1 MIKVKDGY
9 GKLIGTA
16 YLGSADNLL
25 LSNGGDV
32 PLTSL
37 FTTLSNVNNQLSIT
51 VGGKNR
57 TLTVD
62 YATKASQDASGNV
75 ITSTYATKTELNA
88 TRYWAD
94 VAVAT
99 SANKATKPTFSPDF
113 AFNVAANSILSGG
126 TNKAIA
132 SPLAK
137 YLWHDIIAFGSNTHP
152 KVETSSD
159 GGSNWSESSDVT
171 LGKKLFIGRENQ
183 SVTVLD
189 DTKTAIRWTWNTGN
203 FHACQASYLVIGFAY
218 SAKQAT
224 FNISF
229 DTSKDGTTWTNGFA
243 KTGANYTS
251 APYWMYLSTNWSNVT
266 HARITLTRTSGAGT
280 SANLSGIKLLT
291 TRWGNQGGGSEF
303 EYPYDWDYN
312 QNIFPRANN
321 VSTLG
326 ASGKVWNNVYATTF
340 TGKLEGNA
348 KTASYAD
355 KAKADNNGNQID
367 TTYAPIASPTFTG
380 TPKAPTAAAGT
391 NTTQIATTA
400 FVNQAVNAGF
410 AANDAMLFKG
420 TIGTG
425 GTVTALPATHSIG
438 WTYKVIT
445 AGTYAG
451 QACEVGDLIICITDG
466 TAANNAHWTVAQ
478 TNINGAVTG
487 PASAVSGNFPVF
499 DGTTGKVIKDSGV
512 SPNTYLPKV
521 TYEYN
526 KELGLGSNG
535 KVCIG
540 KFPMYDSNITVD
552 INSTTNTTYHGTLVI
567 ATQNIN
573 TTGGGTYKAV
583 VYGDATNTITP
594 AIRIEY
600 LSGSNVFSVYINLPG
615 WSKNLIHIKFI
626 SSKGAPTN
634 IVELATE
641 IPATA
646 TIIPTNALT
655 TNFLGKSD
663 VTVTNTLGS
672 GSKIATVN
680 INGTAKDIYQT
691 PLTWDNITNKPS
703 SFTPST
709 HTHDYAPY
717 QSWTVPVK
725 GVTWSRLCYVEKA
738 AGVVGSKFILNIAGT
753 RNNVVYNDTYLIT
766 AHHSQN
772 GMLAKISGCN
782 YSAGYQIRLNSDS
795 SGNCYVELYD
805 NCQSATT
812 STSQNVY
819 CRLLSLFTG
828 NVTKYTSF
836 TDGTTLASGFK
847 TVTTLTTD
855 KSDFQGVIT
864 NPNKLTICGVE
875 YDGSAAKTIT
885 AALTSNTTN
894 AVSLSIGN
902 TTTNIAASTLKTS
915 LGLKGLAYLD
925 KMSADL
931 LSNGYLN
938 IHPENSPVVIPFIHN
953 DLAFLR
959 KKGGSCKLY
968 QTTSTDFT
976 LPSLTET
983 ALSANNLD
991 NMFDGSPS
999 YNIISTTGEFT
1010 AVIDMSLH
1018 KMFTYS
1024 NIFYIDFGASGWRA
1038 KNISVYVM
1046 NADTETSYVL
1056 KKSITGNTKGN
1067 WYESISHTSKN
1078 SSGGTVQGFNRLRVV
1093 LSGFNTP
1100 STTSGK
1106 RISQIGL
1113 LNYGSYGVT
1122 ETFISRGGCSGI
1134 YGNLLP
1140 HANNTLNLGSD
1151 TKKWAN
1157 VYATNFVGNAS
1168 SASTAAAITGYSFSA
1183 PNTTANTGWS
1193 GSDTRTKVIPTLNF
1207 LSYWDG
1213 AYNASGASNLKYCAG
1228 GTILGTNNYSTT
1240 LDTRYYTEA
1249 EVDSKLA
1256 GKANTSHTHD
1266 KLTRTADTRAVE
1278 TVPTDYKNVFSFP
1291 GLKQNSILGLSNVGT
1306 YSYLVGI
1313 RGWGDK
1319 SGGGAH
1325 ELAFNDY
1332 GIYRRNSTNSADTWG
1347 SWVKLIDSGNYSTYG
1362 YTRAEIDAALEG
1374 KADAHNHNDYVSKS
1388 NTGVQSIAGGLIIG
1402 GTSAT
1407 ATAKGRIM
1415 ITGHTNPLIGLQAID
1430 GSGNQ
1435 LTPYYFQV
1443 ANNIM
1448 YLGPTSSKA
1457 LAFDPNGNTTIPANL
1472 NVAGTVTATKFIGN
1486 LEGSA
1491 TSATNDGNGKPI
1503 ATTYL
1508 PLSGGT
1514 MTGPIVMN
1522 TGTGIAMKYTSGG
1535 DDVWM
1540 YPNGAPTYGIRYYE
1554 GSPDRM
1560 AFSATGNNDNTTTAD
1575 LCINGNGDGTV
1586 TIRGKNIW
1594 HAGNSNVLTS
1604 GSAAFNSGA
1613 QNNLTHD
1620 ANAMTANG
1628 MWYYTSNGP
1637 AKTLGA
1643 TTNDGALYSQAYS
1656 TSWVAQI
1663 AQDYRNGDL
1672 FTRGKNNGTWTAWKK
1687 VAYMSDLE
1695 AISNVGNA
1703 DRTRYIETKYQD
1715 GSSWYGDQ
1723 YTAYIQWE
1731 TPSIAKL
1738 KVDNYATKTDYAN
1751 HASEAD
1757 VSLDVS
1763 AWAKAASKPTYTFT
1777 EIQPGNAVIGDRAN
1791 YLLFRDGGTWNAG
1804 QYYHSTGDEAHVFAN
1819 LNLRSSWMFAY
1830 TDPKL
1835 RADWTTL
1842 TPTLHI
1848 KNKTVAI
1855 NRLIP
1860 NNTGQVAAYN
1870 LDVNGTAN
1878 ATTLYENGTR
1888 VALSNHN
1895 HDNVYFK
1902 ANGQT
1907 TKGTGDIYLEMW
1919 RGVNASWKF
1928 LNNSGTLRIQNNY
1941 TSAVGDYFDV
1951 LSLAY
1956 NTGNAV
1962 FRGNITT
1969 PHIDV
1974 QNINI
1979 KSTNWA
1985 NQLKLERTS
1994 NGSNWGPS
2002 ITFYADGSGRGAL
2015 SMESNTLFVS
2025 DVGGAA
2031 RTAVSVVGHT
2041 HTKEEIV
2048 DFDDIPTVG
2057 NGTISFSQNGSIKG
2071 SFTTNQSGN
2080 ATIYLDGG
2088 GAGSSDYATT
2098 AGVANALWYAE
2109 CTTAAATAA
2118 KTVTISGF
2126 PSGTPAT
2133 GTKVTIKFTNKS
2145 GVKYPTLSING
2156 GTAYSLMRYGTTK
2169 MNTGTTTTGWTA
2181 GSVMTFTFD
2190 GSAWVREYWANTTYS
2205 VFDHDTNGL
2214 VPMAGDVTNLFL
2226 RSDGTWASPGS
2237 ANYGLV
2243 STSSAGLAPQVTS
2256 TSGFLKGDGTW
2267 ATPTNTWKA
2276 NSSTSEGYVASG
2288 SGQAN
2293 KVWKTDANGIPAW
2306 RDDANTT
2313 YSVVA
2318 SSKDGLAPKTGSAAA
2333 ATISTQANE
2342 WVLTSTSGGAPTWRK
2357 LPATAFTDTQAD
2369 WNVTDTN
2376 SKAYIK
2382 NKPTIPTTAG
2392 AATLGLVR
2400 GFHRTSGTASG
2411 TKTTNA
2417 TNNPAVNSR
2426 STTAG
2431 RYYGVETDKDG
2442 YMFVNVPWVQGE
2454 AGITVTYSAGSG
2466 LSMGDNNTINH
2477 SNSVTTKTSYPSG
2490 TTVSAAGGKITVRDV
2505 KYDAQGHVTH
2515 SQDREI
2521 TLSQDHTKT
2530 TVTAGTAGSSSATSG
2545 SSLAIPYVT
2554 VNANGHIT
2562 GYGTHTHT
2570 ITGFTNNAGTVTSIT
2585 PGTGLTG
2592 TSSDTAITSSGTI
2605 NLKTA
2610 SSTEIGGI
2618 KTGYSESGKNYAV
2631 KLDSNNKAYVY
2642 VPWSSGD
2649 YTLSAATTTALGG
2662 IKVKAVSTSAIT
2674 TESNGSKY
2682 YGVNIDKDGKAYV
2695 ALPAFKTTDDN
2706 TTYTFKKGTN
2716 CFYVTPSGGSEQTIE
2731 VTPSITNNITGSG
2744 TSGYIAKF
2752 NGTNTIT
2759 NGPKIGTGTTK
2770 YLREDGSWATPPN
2783 DDTTYTAGTY
2793 LTLNGLEFNH
2803 DNSGVSAGTKGPTAN
2818 VTGSNGATIKIPKI
2832 TVDAQGHVTALSEYT
2847 YTSVNTDNNDN
2858 YYPTAFSWT
2867 NGTSAGP
2874 TGSLTGSGMSAV
2886 SFGAIP
2892 SASTTQS
2899 GIVTTGTQTFK
2910 GSKSFSSNLSL
2921 NGVDLCLKTTSSTS
2935 DDSGDIAFY
2944 YGNGKLKC
2952 RIYTDNNPADYTT
2965 ASDWGLRYRVG
2976 KSDGTVLMDTRL
2988 ATIASLPTKLPNPK
3002 TLTINNSGGGSA
3014 VSYDGSA
3021 DKSITLDKD
3030 LVGLG
3035 NVDNTA
3041 DADKTVAVANKLG
3054 TATKGS
3060 TTKPIYLNAGTA
3072 TECSTYAG
3080 GTAVTLNGTSK
3091 AASTASFYAPTAVGT
3106 SDYVLKS
3113 SGSGAPSWVA
3123 QSTLS
3128 VGTASKLGTAT
3139 KGSATNPIYLN
3150 SGSPTACTY
3159 SLSATVNSGTAN
3171 KLAYYSGANAV
3182 SSYTSTKGSSSRPI
3196 YLNAGV
3202 PTECTWGT
3210 GAGSSTT
3217 SSYLL
3222 SATSTTAGLQYNTYI
3237 RIYNNAIYSSYGFYE
3252 SSDERLKTI
3261 LSPVKVN
3268 LDELSKLRKVYFL
3281 WKEKPEDGKQ
3291 LGIIAQDV
3299 QKLYPELVSLDSET
3313 GLLSVAY
3320 DKLSIIALEAIDTL
3334 YQEHVRLKERVDKLE
3349 RLLNSKGIS

>member
-16 YLGSADNLL
+16 YQGSANNLL
-25 LSNGGDV
+25 LSNGGDIK
-32 PLTSL
+32 LTDL
-37 FTTLSNVNNQLSIT
+37 FTTLTNVNDQLSIT
-51 VGGKNR
+51 VGGQNR
-57 TLTVD
+57 KLTVA
-62 YATKASQDASGNV
+62 YADKASKDASGNV
-75 ITSTYATKTELNA
+75 ITSTYATKDELNA

-94 VAVAT
+94 VSVAT
-99 SANKATKPTFSPDF
+99 TANKATKPTFSPDF
-113 AFNVAANSILSGG
+113 AFNVAANAILSGG
-126 TNKAIA
+126 NHRAIA
-132 SPLAK
+132 STLAK
-137 YLWHDIIAFGSNTHP
+137 SLWHDIIAFGSNTHP
-152 KVETSSD
+152 KVEISADSGSS
-159 GGSNWSESSDVT
+159 WSESTDVN
-171 LGKKLFIGRENQ
+171 LSRKLFIGRENQ

-189 DTKTAIRWTWNTGN
+189 NTKTAIRWTWNTGN
-203 FHACQASYLVIGFAY
+203 FHACQASYLAIGFAY

-224 FNISF
+224 FSISF
-229 DTSKDGTTWTNGFA
+229 DTSKDGSTWTNGFT
-243 KTGANYTS
+243 KTGATYTS
-251 APYWMYLSTNWSNVT
+251 APYWFYLTTNWSNVT
-266 HARITLTRTSGAGT
+266 HARVTLTRTSASGT

-303 EYPYDWDYN
+303 EYPYEWDYN

-326 ASGKVWNNVYATTF
+326 ASSRVWNNVYATTF

-400 FVNQAVNAGF
+400 FVNQAVNASF

-552 INSTTNTTYHGTLVI
+552 INSTTHTTYHGTLVI
-567 ATQNIN
+567 ATQSIN

-680 INGTAKDIYQT
+680 VGGTANDIYQT
-691 PLTWDNITNKPS
+691 PLTWDNITNKPT

-717 QSWTVPVK
+717 QSWTTPVK

-753 RNNVVYNDTYLIT
+753 RNNVVYNDTYLVT

-772 GMLAKISGCN
+772 GKLAKISGCN
-782 YSAGYQIRLNSDS
+782 YSLGYQIRLNSDS

-828 NVTKYTSF
+828 AVTKYTAF

-847 TVTTLTTD
+847 TVKTLTTD

-885 AALTSNTTN
+885 ASLASNTTN

-902 TTTNIAASTLKTS
+902 TTANIAASTLKTS

-925 KMSADL
+925 KLSADL
-931 LSNGYLN
+931 VSNGYLN

-953 DLAFLR
+953 DLAFLS

-999 YNIISTTGEFT
+999 YNIISTKGEFT

-1024 NIFYIDFGASGWRA
+1024 NVFYIDFGASGWRA

-1067 WYESISHTSKN
+1067 WYESISHTSTN

-1134 YGNLLP
+1134 YGSLLP
-1140 HANNTLNLGSD
+1140 HANNTLNLGSSS
-1151 TKKWAN
+1151 KKWAN

-1213 AYNASGASNLKYCAG
+1213 AYIASGASNLKYCAG

-1240 LDTRYYTEA
+1240 LDTRYYTES

-1313 RGWGDK
+1313 RGWGDR

-1430 GSGNQ
+1430 GNGNQ

-1443 ANNIM
+1443 TNNIM

-1457 LAFDPNGNTTIPANL
+1457 LAFDSNGNTTIPANL

-1508 PLSGGT
+1508 PLAGGT
-1514 MTGPIVMN
+1514 MSGAITMN
-1522 TGTGIAMKYTSGG
+1522 TGTGIQMKYTSGG
-1535 DDVWM
+1535 DDVWI
-1540 YPNGAPTYGIRYYE
+1540 YPNGASTYGIRYFE

-1560 AFSATGNNDNTTTAD
+1560 SISASGNNDNTSKAD
-1575 LCINGNGDGTV
+1575 LCINGAGDGTV
-1586 TIRGKNIW
+1586 TIRGKQIW

-1637 AKTLGA
+1637 ATSLGA

-1656 TSWVAQI
+1656 TSWVVQI
-1663 AQDYRNGDL
+1663 AQDYRDGDL
-1672 FTRGKNNGTWTAWKK
+1672 FTRGRNNGTWTAWKK

-1715 GSSWYGDQ
+1715 GSSWYGDR

-1860 NNTGQVAAYN
+1860 NNNGQVAAYN

-1919 RGVNASWKF
+1919 RGTNASWKF

-1941 TSAVGDYFDV
+1941 TSAVGNYFDV

-1956 NTGNAV
+1956 NTGNAI
-1962 FRGNITT
+1962 FRGNVNAPTM
-1969 PHIDV
+1969 
-1974 QNINI
+1974 
-1979 KSTNWA
+1979 STKTMTIESTSWA
-1985 NQLKLERTS
+1985 NQLKLSRTS

-2002 ITFYADGSGRGAL
+2002 IAFYADGSARGAL

-2025 DVGGAA
+2025 DVGGSA

-2057 NGTISFSQNGSIKG
+2057 NGTISFSQNGSVKG
-2071 SFTTNQSGN
+2071 SFTTNQSTN
-2080 ATIYLDGG
+2080 AVIYLDGG
-2088 GAGSSDYATT
+2088 GSGDSDYATT

-2109 CTTAAATAA
+2109 CTTAAATKA
-2118 KTVTISGF
+2118 KTVTIAGF
-2126 PSGTPAT
+2126 PSGKPVD

-2145 GVKYPTLSING
+2145 GVSSPTLSING
-2156 GTAYSLMRYGTTK
+2156 GTAYNLRRYGTT
-2169 MNTGTTTTGWTA
+2169 NTSTGTTTSGWVA
-2181 GSVMTFTFD
+2181 GSVITFTFD
-2190 GSAWVREYWANTTYS
+2190 GVAWVREYWANTAN
-2205 VFDHDTNGL
+2205 VFDHNSNGL
-2214 VPMAGDVTNLFL
+2214 VPMSGDATNLFL

-2237 ANYGLV
+2237 ASYDVV

-2293 KVWKTDANGIPAW
+2293 KVWKTDANGVPAW
-2306 RDDANTT
+2306 RNDANTT
-2313 YSVVA
+2313 YAVVT
-2318 SSKDGLAPKTGSAAA
+2318 STTDGLVPKTGTAAS

-2342 WVLTSTSGGAPTWRK
+2342 WVLTSTSGGTPTWRK

-2369 WNVTDTN
+2369 WNVTNTN

-2382 NKPTIPTTAG
+2382 NKPTLPTTAG

-2477 SNSVTTKTSYPSG
+2477 SNSITEKTAYPSG
-2490 TTVSAAGGKITVRDV
+2490 TTVSAAGGKITVRDI
-2505 KYDAQGHVTH
+2505 KYDTEGHITA
-2515 SQDREI
+2515 SQDRTI
-2521 TLSQDHTKT
+2521 TLYQDHTKESI
-2530 TVTAGTAGSSSATSG
+2530 TAGTAGSSSATAG
-2545 SSLAIPYVT
+2545 ASLEVPYIT

-2562 GYGTHTHT
+2562 GYGTRTHT
-2570 ITGFTNNAGTVTSIT
+2570 VTGFTSNAGTVTSIT

-2610 SSTEIGGI
+2610 STTEIGGI
-2618 KTGYSESGKNYAV
+2618 KTGYSESGKYYAV

-2649 YTLSAATTTALGG
+2649 YTLTSATTTSLGG

-2695 ALPAFKTTDDN
+2695 ALPAFKTSDNN
-2706 TTYTFKKGTN
+2706 TTYSITGGTN
-2716 CFYVTPSGGSEQTIE
+2716 KITVTPSSGSAYDVTI
-2731 VTPSITNNITGSG
+2731 TPSISNNIIGTGE
-2744 TSGYIAKF
+2744 SGYIAKF
-2752 NGTNTIT
+2752 NGANTLT
-2759 NGPKIGTGTTK
+2759 KGPKIGTGTTK

-2793 LTLNGLEFNH
+2793 LTLDGLKFNH
-2803 DNSGVSAGTKGPTAN
+2803 DNSGVTAGSKGPTAN
-2818 VTGSNGATIKIPKI
+2818 VTGSNNATIKIPRI

-2858 YYPTAFSWT
+2858 YYPTSFSWT

-2874 TGSLTGSGMSAV
+2874 TGSLIGTGMSTV

-2892 SASTTQS
+2892 SASASYS
-2899 GIVTTGTQTFK
+2899 GIVTTGDQTFA
-2910 GSKSFSSNLSL
+2910 GI
-2921 NGVDLCLKTTSSTS
+2921 KTFNSDVKISTS
-2935 DDSGDIAFY
+2935 
-2944 YGNGKLKC
+2944 KK
-2952 RIYTDNNPADYTT
+2952 IYFNY
-2965 ASDWGLRYRVG
+2965 S
-2976 KSDGTVLMDTRL
+2976 
-2988 ATIASLPTKLPNPK
+2988 
-3002 TLTINNSGGGSA
+3002 
-3014 VSYDGSA
+3014 
-3021 DKSITLDKD
+3021 
-3030 LVGLG
+3030 
-3035 NVDNTA
+3035 
-3041 DADKTVAVANKLG
+3041 
-3054 TATKGS
+3054 
-3060 TTKPIYLNAGTA
+3060 
-3072 TECSTYAG
+3072 STYAG
-3080 GTAVTLNGTSK
+3080 NSN
-3091 AASTASFYAPTAVGT
+3091 
-3106 SDYVLKS
+3106 YV
-3113 SGSGAPSWVA
+3113 
-3123 QSTLS
+3123 
-3128 VGTASKLGTAT
+3128 
-3139 KGSATNPIYLN
+3139 
-3150 SGSPTACTY
+3150 
-3159 SLSATVNSGTAN
+3159 
-3171 KLAYYSGANAV
+3171 
-3182 SSYTSTKGSSSRPI
+3182 
-3196 YLNAGV
+3196 
-3202 PTECTWGT
+3202 
-3210 GAGSSTT
+3210 AGSSTNNLALNGYSTITFAITSATKLKLTSAALHPQTSGGITLGTTSYKFGNVYAASIGT
-3217 SSYLL
+3217 SSYRCTYGYF
-3222 SATSTTAGLQYNTYI
+3222 SNSVYATS
-3237 RIYNNAIYSSYGFYE
+3237 GFYE
-3252 SSDERLKTI
+3252 SSDERLKRV
-3261 LSPVKVN
+3261 LNPVKVN
-3268 LDELSKLRKVYFL
+3268 LDDLSKIRKVYYL
-3281 WKEKPEDGKQ
+3281 WKNSDSKDRQ
-3291 LGIIAQDV
+3291 LGVIAQDI
-3299 QKLYPELVSLDSET
+3299 QKLYPELVDTDKET
-3313 GLLSVAY
+3313 GFLSLAY
-3320 DKLSIIALEAIDTL
+3320 DKLSVIALAAVDEIYDL
-3334 YQEHVRLKERVDKLE
+3334 LKNLKEENKCLREKLLTLE
-3349 RLLNSKGIS
+3349 CKIR

>member
-51 VGGKNR
+51 VGGTNK
-57 TLTVD
+57 TLTVA
-62 YATKASQDASGNV
+62 YATSAQKDASGNV

-159 GGSNWSESSDVT
+159 SGSNWSESSDVT
-171 LGKKLFIGRENQ
+171 LGKKLFISKENQ
-183 SVTVLD
+183 TVTVLD

-203 FHACQASYLVIGFAY
+203 FHACQASYLIIGFAY

-229 DTSKDGTTWTNGFA
+229 DTSKDGTTWTNGFT
-243 KTGANYTS
+243 KTGATYTS

-312 QNIFPRANN
+312 QNIFPRVTN

-326 ASGKVWNNVYATTF
+326 TSGKVWNNVYATTF

-400 FVNQAVNAGF
+400 FVNQAVNASF

-466 TAANNAHWTVAQ
+466 TADNNAHWTVAQ

-487 PASAVSGNFPVF
+487 PASAISGNFPVF

-526 KELGLGSNG
+526 KELALGSNG
-535 KVCIG
+535 LVCIG

-552 INSTTNTTYHGTLVI
+552 INTTTNVPYHGTLVI

-583 VYGDATNTITP
+583 VYGDADNSLTERIK
-594 AIRIEY
+594 IEY
-600 LSGSNVFSVYINLPG
+600 LSGSNVFSVYCNFPG

-626 SSKGAPTN
+626 SSKGAPTDVVTS
-634 IVELATE
+634 ITE

-646 TIIPTNALT
+646 TIVPINAIKA
-655 TNFLGKSD
+655 NFASSSHTHDDRYYTESEIDTKLAGKS
-663 VTVTNTLGS
+663 NTGHTHTKS
-672 GSKIATVN
+672 E
-680 INGTAKDIYQT
+680 
-691 PLTWDNITNKPS
+691 ITD
-703 SFTPST
+703 FT

-725 GVTWSRLCYVEKA
+725 GVTWSRLCYIKVGA
-738 AGVVGSKFILNIAGT
+738 STVGSKFILNIAGT
-753 RNNVVYNDTYLIT
+753 RSNVVYNDTYLIT
-766 AHHSQN
+766 SHHSQN
-772 GMLAKISGCN
+772 GKISKIGGCN
-782 YSAGYQIRLNSDS
+782 YSSGYQIRLNADS
-795 SGNCYVELYD
+795 TGNCYVELYD

-828 NVTKYTSF
+828 EVTKYTAF
-836 TDGTTLASGFK
+836 TDGTTLASGYK
-847 TVTTLTTD
+847 TVNTLTTD

-885 AALTSNTTN
+885 AALASNTTN

-931 LSNGYLN
+931 LSGGYIN
-938 IHPENSPVVIPFIHN
+938 IHPENGPVVIPFIHN
-953 DLAFLR
+953 DLAFLN
-959 KKGGSCKLY
+959 KKGGSYKLY

-983 ALSANNLD
+983 ALSASSPD

-1024 NIFYIDFGASGWRA
+1024 NVFYIDFGANGWRA

-1067 WYESISHTSKN
+1067 WYENVSHTSTN

-1093 LSGFNTP
+1093 LSGFNNT
-1100 STTSGK
+1100 SSTSGK

-1113 LNYGSYGVT
+1113 LNYGSFGVT

-1151 TKKWAN
+1151 AKKWAN

-1183 PNTTANTGWS
+1183 PNAIANTGWS

-1249 EVDSKLA
+1249 EIDSKLA

-1266 KLTRTADTRAVE
+1266 QLTRSTDTRSVE

-1291 GLKQNSILGLSNVGT
+1291 GLKQNSTLGLSNVGT

-1332 GIYRRNSTNSADTWG
+1332 GIYRRNSTSSADTWG
-1347 SWVKLIDSGNYSTYG
+1347 SWIKLIDSGNYSTYG

-1388 NTGVQSIAGGLIIG
+1388 NTGVQSIAGGLVIG

-1443 ANNIM
+1443 SNNVM
-1448 YLGPTSSKA
+1448 YIGPTSAKA
-1457 LAFDPNGNTTIPANL
+1457 LAFDSNGNTTIPANL
-1472 NVAGTVTATKFIGN
+1472 NVSGTVTATKFIGN

-1508 PLSGGT
+1508 PLAGGT
-1514 MTGPIVMN
+1514 MSGAITMN
-1522 TGTGIAMKYTSGG
+1522 TGTGIQMKYTSGG
-1535 DDVWM
+1535 NDIWM

-1560 AFSATGNNDNTTTAD
+1560 AFSATGNNDNTATAD

-1637 AKTLGA
+1637 AQSLGA
-1643 TTNDGALYSQAYS
+1643 TTNDGAIYSQAYN
-1656 TSWVAQI
+1656 TTWVVQI
-1663 AQDYRNGDL
+1663 AQDYRDGDL
-1672 FTRGKNNGTWTAWKK
+1672 FTRGKNSGTWTAWKK

-1715 GSSWYGDQ
+1715 GSNWYGDQ

-1763 AWAKAASKPTYTFT
+1763 AWAKASTKPSYSFS
-1777 EIQPGNAVIGDRAN
+1777 EISPGAAKIGDREH
-1791 YLLFRDGGTWNAG
+1791 YLLFRDGGTWDAG
-1804 QYYHSTGDEAHVFAN
+1804 QYYHSTGDESMVFAN
-1819 LNLRSSWMFAY
+1819 LNKRSSWIFAY
-1830 TDPKL
+1830 TNPKN
-1835 RADWTTL
+1835 RADWTSL
-1842 TPTLHI
+1842 KPSLQI
-1848 KNKTVAI
+1848 RNGCVVVNKLLGNVGSEYTHTYNFDVA
-1855 NRLIP
+1855 
-1860 NNTGQVAAYN
+1860 GS
-1870 LDVNGTAN
+1870 AN
-1878 ATTLYENGTR
+1878 ATTLYENGKR
-1888 VALSNHN
+1888 VALSDHN

-1919 RGVNASWKF
+1919 RGANASWKF

-1956 NTGNAV
+1956 NTGNAI
-1962 FRGNITT
+1962 FRGNVNAPTISTKT
-1969 PHIDV
+1969 MTIE
-1974 QNINI
+1974 
-1979 KSTNWA
+1979 STNWA
-1985 NQLKLERTS
+1985 NQLKLSRTS

-2025 DVGGAA
+2025 DVGGVA

-2088 GAGSSDYATT
+2088 GAGSSDYSTT
-2098 AGVANALWYAE
+2098 AGVANALWYGE
-2109 CTTAAATAA
+2109 CATGATTVA

-2126 PSGTPAT
+2126 PSGKPAA

-2145 GVKYPTLSING
+2145 GVASPTLSING
-2156 GTAYSLMRYGTTK
+2156 GTAYNLLRYGTSK
-2169 MNTGTTTTGWTA
+2169 ISTGNTTTGWSA
-2181 GSVMTFTFD
+2181 GAVMTFTFD
-2190 GSAWVREYWANTTYS
+2190 GAAWVREYWYNTTYS
-2205 VFDHDTNGL
+2205 VFDHDSNGL
-2214 VPMAGDVTNLFL
+2214 VPMAGDATNLFL

-2276 NSSTSEGYVASG
+2276 NTSSSEGYVASG

-2293 KVWKTDANGIPAW
+2293 KVWKTDGNGVPAW

-2313 YSVVA
+2313 YSVVT
-2318 SSKDGLAPKTGSAAA
+2318 STTDGLAPKTGSAAA

-2342 WVLTSTSGGAPTWRK
+2342 WVLTSTSGGTPTWRK

-2454 AGITVTYSAGSG
+2454 AGISVTYSNGSG
-2466 LSMGDNNTINH
+2466 INIGDGNTINH
-2477 SNSVTTKTSYPSG
+2477 INSITAKTSYPSG
-2490 TTVSAAGGKITVRDV
+2490 TTASAAGGTITVRDI
-2505 KYDAQGHVTH
+2505 KYDTEGHVTA
-2515 SQDREI
+2515 STDRTI
-2521 TLSQDHTKT
+2521 TLSQDHTKSSI
-2530 TVTAGTAGSSSATSG
+2530 TAGTAGTSSATNG
-2545 SSLAIPYVT
+2545 STLAVPYIT
-2554 VNANGHIT
+2554 VNANGHVT

-2570 ITGFTNNAGTVTSIT
+2570 ITGFTSNEGTVTSIT
-2585 PGTGLTG
+2585 PGIGLTR
-2592 TSSDTAITSSGTI
+2592 TSGSSEVDTAITTSGTL
-2605 NLKTA
+2605 NLKAA
-2610 SSTEIGGI
+2610 SSSELGGI

-2649 YTLSAATTTALGG
+2649 YTLVAATTTALGG

-2695 ALPAFKTTDDN
+2695 ALPAFKTDDNN
-2706 TTYTFKKGTN
+2706 TTYTFTGGTN
-2716 CFYVTPSGGSEQTIE
+2716 KITVTPSSGSAYDVTI
-2731 VTPSITNNITGSG
+2731 TPSISNNITGSG
-2744 TSGYIAKF
+2744 TNGYIAKF

-2793 LTLNGLEFNH
+2793 LSLNGLVFNH
-2803 DNSGVSAGTKGPTAN
+2803 DNSGVTAGTKGPTAN

-2858 YYPTAFSWT
+2858 YYPTSFSWT

-2874 TGSLTGSGMSAV
+2874 TGSLTGTGMSAV

-2892 SASTTQS
+2892 SASATQS
-2899 GIVTTGTQTFK
+2899 GIVTTGNQTFK
-2910 GSKSFSSNLSL
+2910 GSKSFSDNLLL
-2921 NGVDLCLKTTSSTS
+2921 NGSDLCLKTSSSTS
-2935 DDSGDIAFY
+2935 DDSGDIAFF
-2944 YGNGKLKC
+2944 YGNGKEKC
-2952 RIYTDNNPADYTT
+2952 RIWTENVPTNGDGPY
-2965 ASDWGLRYRVG
+2965 YRV
-2976 KSDGTVLMDTRL
+2976 KNSSGTVLYNGRL
-2988 ATIASLPTKLPNPK
+2988 ATIADIPTKLPNPK
-3002 TLTINNSGGGSA
+3002 TLTINSSGGSA
-3014 VSYDGSA
+3014 VSYDGSV

-3035 NVDNTA
+3035 NVQNTA
-3041 DADKTVAVANKLG
+3041 FYSK
-3054 TATKGS
+3054 S
-3060 TTKPIYLNAGTA
+3060 TT
-3072 TECSTYAG
+3072 
-3080 GTAVTLNGTSK
+3080 VNGTSYTMAGTSSG
-3091 AASTASFYAPTAVGT
+3091 AAFTIYAPTSAGT

-3128 VGTASKLGTAT
+3128 VGSAAKLGSSNLGDT
-3139 KGSATNPIYLN
+3139 GRGIYLK
-3150 SGSPTACTY
+3150 SGSPTACTW
-3159 SLSATVNSGTAN
+3159 
-3171 KLAYYSGANAV
+3171 
-3182 SSYTSTKGSSSRPI
+3182 STF
-3196 YLNAGV
+3196 
-3202 PTECTWGT
+3202 
-3210 GAGSSTT
+3210 SSTT
-3217 SSYLL
+3217 TTYYLIAATGASANL
-3222 SATSTTAGLQYNTYI
+3222 SYNTSI
-3237 RIYNNAIYSSYGFYE
+3237 KVQSNAIYASGGFYE
-3252 SSDERLKTI
+3252 SSDEVLKNI
-3261 LSPVKVN
+3261 LNPVKVN

-3281 WKEKPEDGKQ
+3281 WKNKPEDGKQ
-3291 LGIIAQDV
+3291 LGVIAQDI
-3299 QKLYPELVSLDSET
+3299 QKLYPELVSKDSDT

-3320 DKLSIIALEAIDTL
+3320 DKLSVIALEAVDTL
-3334 YQEHVRLKERVDKLE
+3334 YKEHKLLKERVDKLE
-3349 RLLNSKGIS
+3349 KLLTNKGIL

>member
-51 VGGKNR
+51 VGGTNK
-57 TLTVD
+57 TLTVA
-62 YATKASQDASGNV
+62 YATSAQKDASGNV
-75 ITSTYATKTELNA
+75 ITSTYATKNEMNA
-88 TRYWAD
+88 TRYWANVP
-94 VAVAT
+94 VA
-99 SANKATKPTFSPDF
+99 SASSASTTPTFSPDF

-159 GGSNWSESSDVT
+159 SGSNWSESSDVT
-171 LGKKLFIGRENQ
+171 LGKKLFISKENQ
-183 SVTVLD
+183 TVTVLD

-203 FHACQASYLVIGFAY
+203 FHACQASYLIIGFAY

-229 DTSKDGTTWTNGFA
+229 DTSKDGTTWTNGFT
-243 KTGANYTS
+243 KTGATYTS

-312 QNIFPRANN
+312 QNIFPRVTN

-326 ASGKVWNNVYATTF
+326 TSGKVWNNVYATTF

-355 KAKADNNGNQID
+355 KAKADSNGNQID

-400 FVNQAVNAGF
+400 FVNQAVNASF

-466 TAANNAHWTVAQ
+466 TADNNAHWTVAQ

-526 KELGLGSNG
+526 KELALGSNG
-535 KVCIG
+535 LVCIG

-552 INSTTNTTYHGTLVI
+552 INTTTNVPYHGTLVI

-583 VYGDATNTITP
+583 VYGDADNSLTEMIK
-594 AIRIEY
+594 IEY
-600 LSGSNVFSVYINLPG
+600 LSGSNVFSVYCNFPG

-626 SSKGAPTN
+626 SSKGAPTDVVTS
-634 IVELATE
+634 ITE
-641 IPATA
+641 IPTTA
-646 TIIPTNALT
+646 TIVPINAIKA
-655 TNFLGKSD
+655 NFASSSHTHDDRYYTESEIDTKLAGKS
-663 VTVTNTLGS
+663 NTGHTHTKS
-672 GSKIATVN
+672 E
-680 INGTAKDIYQT
+680 
-691 PLTWDNITNKPS
+691 ITD
-703 SFTPST
+703 FT

-725 GVTWSRLCYVEKA
+725 GVTWSRLCYIKVGA
-738 AGVVGSKFILNIAGT
+738 STVGSKFILNIAGT

-766 AHHSQN
+766 SHHSQN
-772 GMLAKISGCN
+772 GKISKIGGCN
-782 YSAGYQIRLNSDS
+782 YSSGYQIRLNADS
-795 SGNCYVELYD
+795 TGNCYVELYD

-828 NVTKYTSF
+828 EVTKYTAF
-836 TDGTTLASGFK
+836 TDGTTLASGYK
-847 TVTTLTTD
+847 TVKTLTTD

-864 NPNKLTICGVE
+864 NPNKLTICGVD

-885 AALTSNTTN
+885 AALSSNTTN

-902 TTTNIAASTLKTS
+902 TTTNIAVSTLKTS

-931 LSNGYLN
+931 LSSGYIN
-938 IHPENSPVVIPFIHN
+938 IHPENGPVVIPFIHN
-953 DLAFLR
+953 DLAFLN
-959 KKGGSCKLY
+959 KKGGSYKLY
-968 QTTSTDFT
+968 QTTSTNFT

-983 ALSANNLD
+983 ALSASNPD

-1067 WYESISHTSKN
+1067 WYESISHTSTN

-1093 LSGFNTP
+1093 LSGFNNT
-1100 STTSGK
+1100 SSTSGK

-1113 LNYGSYGVT
+1113 LNYGSFGVT

-1151 TKKWAN
+1151 AKKWAN

-1183 PNTTANTGWS
+1183 PNALSNTGWS

-1240 LDTRYYTEA
+1240 LDTRYYTES
-1249 EVDSKLA
+1249 EIDSKLA

-1266 KLTRTADTRAVE
+1266 QLIRSTDTRSVE

-1291 GLKQNSILGLSNVGT
+1291 GLKQNSTLGLSNVGT

-1325 ELAFNDY
+1325 ELAFNDH

-1347 SWVKLIDSGNYSTYG
+1347 SWIKLIDSGNYSTYG

-1388 NTGVQSIAGGLIIG
+1388 NAGVQSIAGGLVIG
-1402 GTSAT
+1402 GASAT
-1407 ATAKGRIM
+1407 STAKGRIM

-1443 ANNIM
+1443 SNNVM
-1448 YLGPTSSKA
+1448 YIGPTSAKA
-1457 LAFDPNGNTTIPANL
+1457 LAFDSNGNTTIPANL
-1472 NVAGTVTATKFIGN
+1472 NVSGTVTATKFIGN

-1508 PLSGGT
+1508 PLAGGT
-1514 MTGPIVMN
+1514 MSGTITMN
-1522 TGTGIAMKYTSGG
+1522 TGTGIQMKYTSGG

-1540 YPNGAPTYGIRYYE
+1540 YPNGAPTYGIRYFE

-1560 AFSATGNNDNTTTAD
+1560 AFSATGNNDNTATAD

-1637 AKTLGA
+1637 AQSLGA
-1643 TTNDGALYSQAYS
+1643 TTNDGAIYSQAYN
-1656 TSWVAQI
+1656 TTWVVQI
-1663 AQDYRNGDL
+1663 AQDYRDGDL

-1695 AISNVGNA
+1695 ALSNVGTA

-1956 NTGNAV
+1956 NTGNAI
-1962 FRGNITT
+1962 FRGNVNAPTI
-1969 PHIDV
+1969 
-1974 QNINI
+1974 
-1979 KSTNWA
+1979 STSTMTIESTGWA
-1985 NQLKLERTS
+1985 NQLKLSRTS

-2015 SMESNTLFVS
+2015 SMESNKLFVS
-2025 DVGGAA
+2025 DVFG
-2031 RTAVSVVGHT
+2031 TTKTEVSVVGHT
-2041 HTKEEIV
+2041 HTAEEIT
-2048 DFDDIPTVG
+2048 DLDLTSTVG

-2080 ATIYLDGG
+2080 TTIFLDGG

-2098 AGVANALWYAE
+2098 SGVANALWYGE
-2109 CTTAAATAA
+2109 CSTAAATAA

-2190 GSAWVREYWANTTYS
+2190 GAAWVREYWANTTYS
-2205 VFDHDTNGL
+2205 VFDHDNNGL
-2214 VPMAGDVTNLFL
+2214 VPMAGDATNLFL

-2237 ANYGLV
+2237 ANYGIV

-2267 ATPTNTWKA
+2267 STPTNTWKA

-2293 KVWKTDANGIPAW
+2293 KVWKTDANGVPAW
-2306 RDDANTT
+2306 RNDANTT
-2313 YSVVA
+2313 YSVVT
-2318 SSKDGLAPKTGSAAA
+2318 STTDGLAPKTGSAAA

-2342 WVLTSTSGGAPTWRK
+2342 WVLTSTSGGTPTWRK

-2454 AGITVTYSAGSG
+2454 AGITVTYNAGSG

-2477 SNSVTTKTSYPSG
+2477 SNSITAKTSYPSG
-2490 TTVSAAGGKITVRDV
+2490 TTASAAGGTITVRDI
-2505 KYDAQGHVTH
+2505 KYDAQGHVTAL
-2515 SQDREI
+2515 QDRTI
-2521 TLSQDHTKT
+2521 TLSQDHTKSSI
-2530 TVTAGTAGSSSATSG
+2530 TAGTAGTSSATNG
-2545 SSLAIPYVT
+2545 STLAVPYIT
-2554 VNANGHIT
+2554 VNANGHVT

-2570 ITGFTNNAGTVTSIT
+2570 ISGFTSNEGTVTSIT
-2585 PGTGLTG
+2585 PGIGLTR
-2592 TSSDTAITSSGTI
+2592 TSGSSEVDTAITTSGTL
-2605 NLKTA
+2605 NLKAA
-2610 SSTEIGGI
+2610 SSSELGGI
-2618 KTGYSESGKNYAV
+2618 KTGYSEAGKNYAV

-2649 YTLSAATTTALGG
+2649 YTLVSATTTALGG
-2662 IKVKAVSTSAIT
+2662 IKVKSVSTSAIT

-2695 ALPAFKTTDDN
+2695 ALPAFKTTDNN
-2706 TTYTFKKGTN
+2706 TTYNITGGTN
-2716 CFYVTPSGGSEQTIE
+2716 KITVTPSSGSAYDVSI
-2731 VTPSITNNITGSG
+2731 TPSISNNITGSG
-2744 TSGYIAKF
+2744 ESGCIAKF
-2752 NGTNTIT
+2752 NGTNTLT
-2759 NGPKIGTGTTK
+2759 KGPKFGTGTTK
-2770 YLREDGSWATPPN
+2770 YLREDGSWETPPN

-2793 LTLNGLEFNH
+2793 LSLDGLVFNH
-2803 DNSGVSAGTKGPTAN
+2803 DNSGVTAGTYGPTAN
-2818 VTGSNGATIKIPKI
+2818 VSGSNGKTIKIPKI
-2832 TVDAQGHVTALSEYT
+2832 TVDAQGHVTSLTDYT
-2847 YTSVNTDNNDN
+2847 YTSVDTDNNDN
-2858 YYPTAFSWT
+2858 YYPTSFSWT

-2874 TGSLTGSGMSAV
+2874 TGSLTGTGMSAV

-2892 SASTTQS
+2892 SASALYS
-2899 GIVTTGTQTFK
+2899 GIVTTGDQTFAGIK
-2910 GSKSFSSNLSL
+2910 TFNSDIKLNSSKKAYFNYSSTYTGSSN
-2921 NGVDLCLKTTSSTS
+2921 
-2935 DDSGDIAFY
+2935 
-2944 YGNGKLKC
+2944 
-2952 RIYTDNNPADYTT
+2952 
-2965 ASDWGLRYRVG
+2965 
-2976 KSDGTVLMDTRL
+2976 
-2988 ATIASLPTKLPNPK
+2988 
-3002 TLTINNSGGGSA
+3002 
-3014 VSYDGSA
+3014 
-3021 DKSITLDKD
+3021 
-3030 LVGLG
+3030 
-3035 NVDNTA
+3035 
-3041 DADKTVAVANKLG
+3041 
-3054 TATKGS
+3054 
-3060 TTKPIYLNAGTA
+3060 
-3072 TECSTYAG
+3072 
-3080 GTAVTLNGTSK
+3080 
-3091 AASTASFYAPTAVGT
+3091 
-3106 SDYVLKS
+3106 YV
-3113 SGSGAPSWVA
+3113 
-3123 QSTLS
+3123 
-3128 VGTASKLGTAT
+3128 
-3139 KGSATNPIYLN
+3139 
-3150 SGSPTACTY
+3150 
-3159 SLSATVNSGTAN
+3159 
-3171 KLAYYSGANAV
+3171 
-3182 SSYTSTKGSSSRPI
+3182 
-3196 YLNAGV
+3196 
-3202 PTECTWGT
+3202 
-3210 GAGSSTT
+3210 AGSSTT
-3217 SSYLL
+3217 NLALNGYSTITFAIASETKFKLTSSALHPQTSGGLTLGTTSYKFGNVYAASIGTSSYRC
-3222 SATSTTAGLQYNTYI
+3222 TYG
-3237 RIYNNAIYSSYGFYE
+3237 YFSNSVYAASGFYE
-3252 SSDERLKTI
+3252 SSDERLKRV
-3261 LSPVKVN
+3261 LNPVKVN
-3268 LDELSKLRKVYFL
+3268 LDDLSKIRKVYYL
-3281 WKEKPEDGKQ
+3281 WKNSDSKDRQ
-3291 LGIIAQDV
+3291 LGVIAQDI
-3299 QKLYPELVSLDSET
+3299 QKLYPELVDTDKET
-3313 GLLSVAY
+3313 GFLSLAYDRLSV
-3320 DKLSIIALEAIDTL
+3320 LALEAIDVL
-3334 YQEHVRLKERVDKLE
+3334 YKEHKKLKERVDELEKLLTN
-3349 RLLNSKGIS
+3349 RGIL